1 MLFKRIKHPIHL
13 MHDRTWIDEIKQKKT
28 VRKNFKK
35 LKTLRKLKKF
45 KKTHVILGIKNEIPT
60 DYQENIKFSPE
71 RSIPLYF
78 VN

>member
-1 MLFKRIKHPIHL
+1 MKLNKKRL
-13 MHDRTWIDEIKQKKT
+13 
-28 VRKNFKK
+28 RKNFKK

-45 KKTHVILGIKNEIPT
+45 KKTHVILGIKNKIPT
-60 DYQENIKFSPE
+60 DYQENIKFSSE